1 MWKPLKRRTMRV
13 LLSVSTLLAM
23 PILSTGWADSQHKGH
38 AGQGPVYISMEALH
52 AAGGTPPGWQFTLPG
67 GDPETGREVFVTL
80 QCYTCHNIAG
90 ETFPAYPPRSQE
102 MGPDLTG
109 MGAHHP
115 AAYFAESII
124 NPNAV
129 IVTGK
134 GYTGKDG
141 LSRMPAYNH
150 DLTIEQL
157 IDLVAY
163 LRSLREPMPHT
174 THDAT
179 GHMPHPT
186 MEHQHEGGGHGMHPH
201 VK

>member
-1 MWKPLKRRTMRV
+1 MRRLLKSRTMCA

-23 PILSTGWADSQHKGH
+23 LILSTVWADSKHTGH
-38 AGQGPVYISMEALH
+38 AKQGPVHISMEALH
-52 AAGGTPPGWQFTLPG
+52 AAGGTPPGWQFTLPSG
-67 GDPETGREVFVTL
+67 ESEAGREVFGTL

-90 ETFPAYPPRSQE
+90 ETFPASPPRSQE

-115 AAYFAESII
+115 AVYFAESII

-129 IVTGK
+129 IVTGQ
-134 GYTGKDG
+134 GYTGPDG

-163 LRSLREPMPHT
+163 LKSLQEPTPHASHGT
-174 THDAT
+174 MQHTPRPA
-179 GHMPHPT
+179 
-186 MEHQHEGGGHGMHPH
+186 MEHQHGGGGHGAHPPTQ
-201 VK
+201 

>member
-1 MWKPLKRRTMRV
+1 MRRLLKSRTMCA

-23 PILSTGWADSQHKGH
+23 PILSTVWADSKHKEH
-38 AGQGPVYISMEALH
+38 ATQGPVHITMDMLH
-52 AAGGTPPGWQFTLPG
+52 DAGGVPPGWQFTLPT
-67 GDPETGREVFVTL
+67 GDPDTGREVFVTV

-129 IVTGK
+129 ITTGK
-134 GYTGKDG
+134 GYTGQDG
-141 LSRMPAYNH
+141 LSRMPEYNH
-150 DLTIEQL
+150 DLTIDQL

-163 LRSLREPMPHT
+163 LKSLREPAPHAS
-174 THDAT
+174 HGAM
-179 GHMPHPT
+179 GHAPQPA
-186 MEHQHEGGGHGMHPH
+186 EGHQHGGGGHGAHPH
-201 VK
+201 TK